1 MIKEKS
7 RQRRQAESPEHVDNN
22 SRNDTRT
29 VNTDEK
35 INSVKTKTEKTP
47 VKQKPVRKTIK
58 LEKLRPFE
66 GHPYKV
72 ADDEAMEE
80 LKTSIA
86 SVGLLNRIFVRPVDG
101 KEDEYEIISG
111 HRRVHAAKSLGMKEI
126 PAIVYFVDRDEATL
140 LMVDSNTQRTDI
152 SPMEKGRAYKMK
164 LEAMKRQGQR
174 TDTSTQNAGKIK
186 GESADIIG
194 KENGMSGDQVRR
206 YIRLIYL
213 VPELQEYVD
222 SGRMKMLPAVEISYL
237 DEEAQRD
244 IVDRIIETEVFPS
257 HAQARKMRALFDEG
271 KLDYDTVAEIMAE
284 KKPNQIEKVRIAMD
298 DIRPYVPK
306 DATPKQITELAVK
319 LFKQDYERK
328 HNKDAR

>member
-1 MIKEKS
+1 MSKEKS
-7 RQRRQAESPEHVDNN
+7 AVVKA
-22 SRNDTRT
+22 DTKNKT
-29 VNTDEK
+29 
-35 INSVKTKTEKTP
+35 VKTKTEKTP

-72 ADDEAMEE
+72 LDDEAMEE

-86 SVGLLNRIFVRPVDG
+86 NVGLLNRIFVRPACG

-111 HRRVHAAKSLGMKEI
+111 HRRVHAAGLLGMKEI

-164 LEAMKRQGQR
+164 ADALSHQGKTSGQIVPKSDDNRTTAKIGEA
-174 TDTSTQNAGKIK
+174 
-186 GESADIIG
+186 
-194 KENGMSGDQVRR
+194 SGDSYKTVQR
-206 YIRLIYL
+206 YIRLTYR
-213 VPELQEYVD
+213 VDELQEYVEQ
-222 SGRMKMLPAVEISYL
+222 GKMKVSPAVELSFI
-237 DEEAQRD
+237 DEEGQRAV
-244 IVDRIIETEVFPS
+244 VDRIDETDVFPS
-257 HAQARKMRALFDEG
+257 HAQTIRMRHLFDEG
-271 KLDYDTVAEIMAE
+271 RLDYDTVAEIMAE
-284 KKPNQIEKVRIAMD
+284 KKPNQIEKVKIAMD